1 MPRRL
6 IYLSLGSNV
15 GDREANL
22 SKALEGLAKVLGNPV
37 KLSSIYETEPWGYKY
52 QPSFLN
58 MCAVYFSSIE
68 PQQLLEAIGTIEQ
81 ELERV
86 RTVKW
91 GPRTIDLDILVMDG
105 VEMKDDKLTIPHPRM
120 WSRAFVVVPL
130 AEVAPELKAPDR
142 MSAGLKALLLD
153 PDSKVKPIGRI

>member
-15 GDREANL
+15 GDRESNIR
-22 SKALEGLAKVLGNPV
+22 KALEGLAEKLREPV

-58 MCAVYFSSIE
+58 ICAVYFSSVE
-68 PQQLLEAIGTIEQ
+68 PWSLLEKIGEIEQ
-81 ELERV
+81 RLERV
-86 RTVKW
+86 RTFKW
-91 GPRTIDLDILVMDG
+91 GPRTIDIDILVMDG
-105 VEMKDDKLTIPHPRM
+105 IEIKDEKLTIPHPRM
-120 WSRAFVVVPL
+120 WDRAFVVVPL
-130 AEVAPELKAPDR
+130 AEVAPEIKAPDR

-153 PDSKVKPIGRI
+153 PDHKVKPIGRI